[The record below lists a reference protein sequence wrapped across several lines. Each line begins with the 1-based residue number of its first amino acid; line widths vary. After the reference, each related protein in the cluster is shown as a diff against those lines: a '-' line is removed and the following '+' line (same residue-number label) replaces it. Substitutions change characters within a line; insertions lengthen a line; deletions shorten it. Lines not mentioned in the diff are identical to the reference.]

1 MKKYL
6 YVLTLLVMMFTVT
19 MVSLAEASEPLQ
31 VAVSILP
38 QVYFVKQIGG
48 DLVDVLCMLPE
59 GGMPHTY
66 EPTAQQM
73 KLLSQADIYVRI
85 KVDFENAWWDKMEMA
100 NPDMSVIDSTKGVD
114 AIEVGAHH
122 HHHESE
128 EHEHDAE
135 HHEEKGEKH
144 EHEGAHHEEEAD
156 HHEHHGRDPHI
167 WLSPRM
173 VKIQAENIYQGL
185 LELDP
190 DHKDTYSA
198 NKEALLRTLDS
209 LDAEIQAKLANLKTR
224 NFMIFHPAW
233 TYFARDYDLEQIP
246 VEVEGKEP
254 SAKEMAELMK
264 IAQKEHITVIFVQ
277 PQTSRRSV
285 DIIAKQIGAR
295 VEILDPLAAD
305 WPENIRHVT
314 NILAETLSE

>member
-100 NPDMSVIDSTKGVD
+100 
-114 AIEVGAHH
+114 
-122 HHHESE
+122 
-128 EHEHDAE
+128 
-135 HHEEKGEKH
+135 
-144 EHEGAHHEEEAD
+144 
-156 HHEHHGRDPHI
+156 
-167 WLSPRM
+167 
-173 VKIQAENIYQGL
+173 
-185 LELDP
+185 
-190 DHKDTYSA
+190 
-198 NKEALLRTLDS
+198 
-209 LDAEIQAKLANLKTR
+209 
-224 NFMIFHPAW
+224 
-233 TYFARDYDLEQIP
+233 IP
-246 VEVEGKEP
+246 
-254 SAKEMAELMK
+254 
-264 IAQKEHITVIFVQ
+264 IC
-277 PQTSRRSV
+277 R
-285 DIIAKQIGAR
+285 
-295 VEILDPLAAD
+295 
-305 WPENIRHVT
+305 
-314 NILAETLSE
+314 